1 MPKPLDLARTGV
13 CDKLRDKTAIQGT
26 INSAWTLHKSDLLEL
41 QADEVTV
48 YVGEILGNDL
58 TKEATLSTVNKNK
71 EKMID
76 LIDSLRIVHAKE
88 GEKRGEEITELM
100 RDLRK
105 CQSALKKSIDH
116 KYEEMRTIP
125 FTAHDPEMSP
135 NEVEIMVEEIANETY
150 FEPADTEAKPG
161 DV

>member
-1 MPKPLDLARTGV
+1 MPKPLNFARTGV

-41 QADEVTV
+41 QADELTV

-76 LIDSLRIVHAKE
+76 SLHIMHAKE
-88 GEKRGEEITELM
+88 GEERGEEITELM

-105 CQSALKKSIDH
+105 CQSALKKTIDH

-125 FTAHDPEMSP
+125 S
-135 NEVEIMVEEIANETY
+135 
-150 FEPADTEAKPG
+150 
-161 DV
+161 

>member
-1 MPKPLDLARTGV
+1 M
-13 CDKLRDKTAIQGT
+13 
-26 INSAWTLHKSDLLEL
+26 
-41 QADEVTV
+41 
-48 YVGEILGNDL
+48 GEILGNDL
-58 TKEATLSTVNKNK
+58 TKEATLSTVN

-76 LIDSLRIVHAKE
+76 LIDSSCIVHAKE
-88 GEKRGEEITELM
+88 GEERGEEITELM

-116 KYEEMRTIP
+116 RYEEMRTIP

-135 NEVEIMVEEIANETY
+135 NEVEILVEEIANETY